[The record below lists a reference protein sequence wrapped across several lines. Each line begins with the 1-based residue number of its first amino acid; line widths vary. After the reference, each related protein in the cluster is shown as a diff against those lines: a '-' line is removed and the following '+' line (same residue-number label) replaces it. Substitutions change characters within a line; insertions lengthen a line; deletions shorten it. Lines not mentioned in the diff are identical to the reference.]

1 MKRIKAACLE
11 QTIHFLLKDDL
22 PHEEAVKFAEA
33 EYAHYLAQLER
44 SRTEYR
50 IPEKAEQPDGS
61 PLVKLKKQY
70 GKYTCLSILLV
81 FHMMLMHLQKE
92 LQPLMVMLKISFA

>member
-11 QTIHFLLKDDL
+11 QIIHFQLKDDL
-22 PHEEAVKFAEA
+22 PRDQAVKFVEA
-33 EYAHYLAQLER
+33 EYTRYLAQLER

-70 GKYTCLSILLV
+70 NGYDCNPTWSD
-81 FHMMLMHLQKE
+81 E
-92 LQPLMVMLKISFA
+92 